1 MPALKEAVDYVVQK
15 IWNENRSLIEQLVY
29 EASGAGY
36 TGGASAYSN
45 NPDVDAYYKRTGE
58 FKEAWETSAK
68 TVGDIAEGSFNY
80 APETLTVNYDEWQH
94 GSKVDRE
101 PMTTYLA
108 DIIYNGT
115 AGDIFGEGYWTK
127 KRDAWSVLEKWLSV
141 AKFREI
147 YEDGMSKAGLNFVK
161 HGRAIN
167 VSKHSSREGKYKNRD
182 NSFHKGRR
190 RK

>member
-1 MPALKEAVDYVVQK
+1 MAARNDIELRAMLMPALKEAVDYVVQK
-15 IWNENRSLIEQLVY
+15 ILEENEKIIEEVI
-29 EASGAGY
+29 
-36 TGGASAYSN
+36 YSSPSSTN
-45 NPDVDAYYKRTGE
+45 WYQRTGQ
-58 FKEAWETSAK
+58 FKEAWKADAK
-68 TVGDIAEGSFNY
+68 TVGNVAEGTFEYDPSKLTTNY
-80 APETLTVNYDEWQH
+80 KDWQH
-94 GSKVDRE
+94 GSKVDQE

-167 VSKHSSREGKYKNRD
+167 VSKHGSRVGKYKNRD